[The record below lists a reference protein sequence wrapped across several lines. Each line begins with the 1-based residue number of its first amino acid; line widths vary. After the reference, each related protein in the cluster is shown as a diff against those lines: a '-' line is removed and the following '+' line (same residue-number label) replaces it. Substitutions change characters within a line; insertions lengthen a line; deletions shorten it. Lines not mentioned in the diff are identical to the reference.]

1 MTYATALSPFGVLTE
16 EEYWSL
22 WQKQSPVLTLEEPE
36 QTDGWYVYSPDANAG
51 HLVQAEAESPY
62 IAPAAV
68 QRHQYNSVLSRFA
81 QASKR
86 AGAFSNWNT

>member
-1 MTYATALSPFGVLTE
+1 MNYTAALSPFGVLSE

-22 WQKQSPVLTLEEPE
+22 WQKQSPVLTLEEAE
-36 QTDGWYVYSPDANAG
+36 QTDGRYVMPPD
-51 HLVQAEAESPY
+51 ESAHCYMQPDMAQTY
-62 IAPAAV
+62 ITPATI

-86 AGAFSNWNT
+86 VGNFSSWNT

>member
-1 MTYATALSPFGVLTE
+1 MTYAAALSPFGVLTE

-22 WQKQSPVLTLEEPE
+22 WQKQSPVLMLEEAE
-36 QTDGWYVYSPDANAG
+36 QTDGRYVYPPDASISR
-51 HLVQAEAESPY
+51 LMQADAEPSY
-62 IAPAAV
+62 ITPAAV

-86 AGAFSNWNT
+86 AGTFSSWDA